1 MTNLAVS
8 ETEPVLCPSWCV
20 NDRGGDHAHV
30 SRDLHVEGL
39 GRPLS
44 AKLIQPDADG
54 APRMLVNGHV
64 ARLDQAE
71 AFAYALLR
79 LGAEATM
86 AEPGLGFVEALTDRS
101 EITLEELALASGVQL
116 DRLRTQ
122 RQGEQELTVHEFDQ
136 VALAAAQLSVS
147 AG

>member
-1 MTNLAVS
+1 MTDLAVS
-8 ETEPVLCPSWCV
+8 ETEPALCPSWCI
-20 NDRGGDHAHV
+20 NDRGGEHAHV
-30 SRDLHVEGL
+30 SREMHVAAM
-39 GRPLS
+39 GRPLT
-44 AKLIQPDADG
+44 AKLIQPQDED

-79 LGAEATM
+79 LGSEATM
-86 AEPGLGFVEALTDRS
+86 AEPGLGFVEALSDRS
-101 EITLEELALASGVQL
+101 AITLEELALASGVSV
-116 DRLRTQ
+116 DRLRIQ

>member
-1 MTNLAVS
+1 VTNLAVP
-8 ETEPVLCPSWCV
+8 EAEPVLCPSWCV
-20 NDRGGDHAHV
+20 NDRGGEHAHV
-30 SRDLHVEGL
+30 SREVHVEGL

-44 AKLIQPDADG
+44 AKLIQPRAEG

-64 ARLDQAE
+64 VRVDQAE

-79 LGAEATM
+79 LGAEATL
-86 AEPGLGFVEALTDRS
+86 AEPGLGFVEALAERGGIS
-101 EITLEELALASGVQL
+101 LEELALASGIGV
-116 DRLRTQ
+116 DRLRSQ

-136 VALAAAQLSVS
+136 LALAAAQLSVS